1 MKSVYQKRRKLKFT
15 GIFCLIFGLI
25 FFLVAIIDFIF
36 TFFSGIPKLFFLFF
50 IGIPLIFIGVI
61 CLIFANI
68 EKLEKLTLSE
78 SSLFFDNSYN
88 NESDDKKDLSNSHND
103 KHDSKKECPY
113 CLMENDYSA
122 QYCKNCGKKILK
134 LCKSCN
140 KENAVDAKFC
150 DRCGKEL
157 NV

>member
-1 MKSVYQKRRKLKFT
+1 
-15 GIFCLIFGLI
+15 
-25 FFLVAIIDFIF
+25 
-36 TFFSGIPKLFFLFF
+36 
-50 IGIPLIFIGVI
+50 
-61 CLIFANI
+61 
-68 EKLEKLTLSE
+68 
-78 SSLFFDNSYN
+78 
-88 NESDDKKDLSNSHND
+88 
-103 KHDSKKECPY
+103 
-113 CLMENDYSA
+113 MENDYSA